1 TVEEGLFST
10 GQPGA
15 DELLRHGVLPGPRKK
30 EIFVRTLAEVVLP
43 GLEKLGVSAAP
54 ARAWIAQR
62 IG

>member
-1 TVEEGLFST
+1 
-10 GQPGA
+10 
-15 DELLRHGVLPGPRKK
+15 
-30 EIFVRTLAEVVLP
+30 VLP